1 MAGSGPFKGEIIEV
15 GQMSFY
21 GQDEV
26 SINEKLKV
34 TAGLRVDI
42 PQYFTEPVANPFS
55 TGSLSLKDENDDPE
69 TIDQA
74 KLPDPTPLLSPR
86 LGFNYD
92 VAGDRSFQIRGGVGV
107 FTGRLPFVWIGN
119 ERSPAT
125 S

>member
-92 VAGDRSFQIRGGVGV
+92 VAGDRSFPIQ
-107 FTGRLPFVWIGN
+107 TKGRRPVNTPTPPRI
-119 ERSPAT
+119 
-125 S
+125 